1 LKIGQLLN
9 LHYLL
14 LITQLT
20 SRLIAK
26 KEKNKMKEE
35 SDFSFSKVSI
45 IGVGLIGGS
54 LGLALKEKKPNFK
67 IIGIDK
73 QEIIEKAIFRGA
85 IDEGT
90 TNLEEG
96 IKEAD
101 VVILATP
108 VKTILDLLPK
118 INPFLKKECLVTDTG
133 STKTQIVKRA
143 NKVLSK
149 DIHFIGGHPMAGSEK
164 YGINSADPHLF
175 LDKTYILTPTNKS
188 NLVVLEKTFSIIRMI
203 GAKRLILD
211 PLDHDRI
218 VGAVSHLPQIMAV
231 SLINMINILTEE
243 EDNNNYFKSIGEGF
257 KDMTRIASSPYKIW
271 EDIYK
276 TNQENI
282 LEMIQEFRNY
292 LEVIEDKL
300 KNDPRSLKEEFQK
313 AQMLR
318 KKL

>member
-9 LHYLL
+9 LHYSL

-26 KEKNKMKEE
+26 KEKIKMKEE
-35 SDFSFSKVSI
+35 SDFSFNKISI

-54 LGLALKEKKPNFK
+54 LGLALKENRPNFR
-67 IIGIDK
+67 IVGIDK
-73 QEIIEKAIFRGA
+73 QEIIEKAITRGA

-90 TNLEEG
+90 VNLDEG

-108 VKTILDLLPK
+108 VKTILNILTQ
-118 INPFLKKECLVTDTG
+118 INPFLKKGCLVTDTG
-133 STKTQIVKRA
+133 STKQQIVQKA
-143 NKVLSK
+143 NKILSK
-149 DIHFIGGHPMAGSEK
+149 NIFFIGGHPMAGSEEC
-164 YGINSADPHLF
+164 GIDSADPHLF
-175 LDKTYILTPTNKS
+175 QDKTYILTPNNKS
-188 NLVVLEKTFSIIRMI
+188 NLVALEKISLLIKMI
-203 GAKRLILD
+203 GANKLILD
-211 PLDHDRI
+211 PLEHDRI
-218 VGAVSHLPQIMAV
+218 VGAVSHLPQIIAV
-231 SLINMINILTEE
+231 SLINTVSELALPG
-243 EDNNNYFKSIGEGF
+243 NNNYFNAVGEGF

-271 EDIYK
+271 EDICK

-282 LEMIQEFRNY
+282 LKMIQEFRNY
-292 LEVIEDKL
+292 LGVLEDKL
-300 KNDPRSLKEEFQK
+300 KNDPSSLKEEFQK

>member
-1 LKIGQLLN
+1 
-9 LHYLL
+9 
-14 LITQLT
+14 
-20 SRLIAK
+20 
-26 KEKNKMKEE
+26 MKEE

>member
-1 LKIGQLLN
+1 
-9 LHYLL
+9 
-14 LITQLT
+14 
-20 SRLIAK
+20 
-26 KEKNKMKEE
+26 MKEE
-35 SDFSFSKVSI
+35 SDFKKITI

-54 LGLALKEKKPNFK
+54 LGLALKENKPSFR
-67 IIGIDK
+67 IVGVDK
-73 QEIIEKAIFRGA
+73 QEIIKKAITRGA

-90 TNLEEG
+90 VNLEEG

-149 DIHFIGGHPMAGSEK
+149 DIHFIGGHPIAGSEK
-164 YGINSADPHLF
+164 YGIDSSNSHLF
-175 LDKTYILTPTNKS
+175 QEKTYIITPTHKS
-188 NLVVLEKTFSIIRMI
+188 NLVALEKIFLLIKMV
-203 GAKRLILD
+203 GANKLILD

-218 VGAVSHLPQIMAV
+218 VAAVSHLPQIMAV
-231 SLINMINILTEE
+231 SLINMINILTQE
-243 EDNNNYFKSIGEGF
+243 EDNDNYFKSIGGGF

-271 EDIYK
+271 EDICK

-282 LEMIQEFRNY
+282 LKMIQEFRNY
-292 LEVIEDKL
+292 LGVLEGKL
-300 KNDPRSLKEEFQK
+300 KNDPSSLKEEFQK
-313 AQMLR
+313 AQKLR
-318 KKL
+318 KRL